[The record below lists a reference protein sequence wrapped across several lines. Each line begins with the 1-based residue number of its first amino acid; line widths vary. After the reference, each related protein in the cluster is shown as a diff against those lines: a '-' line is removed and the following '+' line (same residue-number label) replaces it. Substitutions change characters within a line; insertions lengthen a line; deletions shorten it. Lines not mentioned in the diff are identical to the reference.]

1 MRALAALLVAGCYG
15 PRVPDGVRCDPT
27 SPACPSGQTCVT
39 TAGGSICTSAVSG
52 PDAPA
57 TDAQL
62 DAAPDAPPDAQT
74 RFIYAAN
81 LAACI
86 NPVATP
92 PDPAACATSSG
103 PDAVRVDGDDGGH
116 PWDAFV
122 RFHIDAAIAGR
133 TVIAVHLQMTASNNT
148 NSDSPSSGSV
158 YEATAFSSTD
168 LSTAEPAKASTTAL
182 AGTQGA
188 VALGQTITWP
198 LPTGLAVENTNVYL
212 ELETTN
218 TDAVIYDNRTGA
230 VPPELIIDT
239 Q

>member
-15 PRVPDGVRCDPT
+15 PRVPDGVRCDPE
-27 SPACPSGQTCVT
+27 SPACPTGQTCVT

-62 DAAPDAPPDAQT
+62 DAGPDATPDAQT
-74 RFIYAAN
+74 RFSYAAN
-81 LAACI
+81 LAECI

-92 PDPAACATSSG
+92 PDPAACATSAG
-103 PDAVRVDGDDGGH
+103 PNAVRVDGDDVGH
-116 PWDAFV
+116 PWDAFL

-133 TVIAVHLQMTASNNT
+133 TVTAVHLQMTASNNA

-158 YEATAFSSTD
+158 YESVPFSSTD
-168 LSTAEPAKASTTAL
+168 LTTAEPAKADPAAL
-182 AGTQGA
+182 AGPQGA
-188 VALGQTITWP
+188 VALGQTVLWP
-198 LPTGLAVENTNVYL
+198 LPNQLAAAGSNVYL
-212 ELETTN
+212 ELETAN
-218 TDAVIYDNRTGA
+218 TDAVIYDNKNGT
-230 VPPELIIDT
+230 VPPALIIDT